1 MVLLL
6 SLASLP
12 APAALDAA
20 TDDVA
25 NVADARPLTLDETIV
40 RSHGA
45 DQRFRYVVETDGDE
59 RVVVEVEQRGLDLIL
74 SVTDPTGS
82 VQTVNSPL
90 QRDERE
96 ILVIGGSPGRY
107 TIEIYS
113 TEYTDAVGGHAIT
126 AFRPTPEP
134 GTDPLSPYQYMM
146 RGNALNFANEPA
158 KRQEALAAYLAAA
171 NAWADPGH
179 EPERAW
185 ALFSAAGMLYWR
197 MLLWQDAAAQAQ
209 QAADLYR
216 DAGAGAS
223 GRRSAPSR
231 SGLDHGDRRSNRAG
245 AGSRSQARPGPRLR
259 TGRNLA
265 QQSSGNPG
273 RAGTQLRRR
282 QDDKQPWATGLL
294 PRRLGQRRIAS
305 GVTPPD
311 AFTRLKSGPT
321 SRTAWPISACCFLE
335 RGQLRQS
342 VAVFSRALE
351 ILETGRQ
358 PRLIADTLDNRATAL
373 SALGQYDAALRDHFA
388 ALRIHRVLNNIKGQG
403 RSLSGIA
410 MAYGDLGEPVLA
422 QENYES
428 SLRLREQSND
438 VRGVAATLILLGNLC
453 RQLEDMDCAF
463 DSHRQAVAIAPGN
476 TFLARAETALA
487 VDYLEAEKIRESLAH
502 LESAIAA
509 ARRQGAPRIL
519 AEALVERARISLT
532 EGNQEKVWLDL
543 DEAQTLFER
552 MGMTEKTGETMY
564 LAGRSY
570 AAQGDLAKA
579 VALTRKSIEHIE
591 LVRERLTTPAL
602 RATYLGQS
610 RAAYELQ
617 IDLLMSATK
626 TAAPGSADDLVRQAL
641 DTAERSRGRML
652 LDLLDE
658 AELDLDESTSPI
670 LTARHQALTEAM
682 TGLAYRRDRLL
693 QEVNVNQSEL
703 KTISAKMDQAATEL
717 RILEIEIRE
726 ADPRYAAIAAPRI
739 LDSHAVQRLLPENTA
754 LLIYHVGE
762 ATGFLWVVTRTD
774 LKWKALPG
782 RAVIDQLARS
792 AYELLQDYPAD
803 MAARS
808 QRDEVLARLSD
819 LLLGVELEV
828 ADKKRL
834 IIVPDGALHYVPFAA
849 LPLTAPGS
857 SARYLLSDYEIQRI
871 PSASALAIDDG
882 ETWDRTKSRSVAIF
896 ADPIFHGQDPRMEE
910 PANDPA
916 SRQNWIADLDR
927 LQRLEWSAE
936 EAEIIAALADPEQSL
951 VLTGPDATREAV
963 LATDLSSYRYLHFA
977 THSFIDTQYPSLSGL
992 LLSGNRDGGPADGL
1006 LQLDQIS
1013 SLSLNA
1019 ELAVLSA
1026 CETALGREIRGEGLV
1041 GLTQGFILAG
1051 ARHVVASL
1059 WRVPDRGTAE
1069 LMALLYRNLMI
1080 RRLPVAAAL
1089 RGAQLELSS
1098 QRRWADPYYWG
1109 GFILQT
1115 ASASR

>member
-20 TDDVA
+20 TADAA

-45 DQRFRYVVETDGDE
+45 DQRFRYVVEIDDDG
-59 RVVVEVEQRGLDLIL
+59 RIVVEVEQRGLNLVL

-96 ILVIGGSPGRY
+96 VLVIGGSPGTY

-113 TEYTDAVGGHAIT
+113 TEYTGAVGGHAIT

-134 GTDPLSPYQYMM
+134 GTDPLSPYQDVM

-216 DAGAGAS
+216 DAGAGALDAAALHLEAAS
-223 GRRSAPSR
+223 IMEIAGQTEPAPDLGARRV
-231 SGLDHGDRRSNRAG
+231 
-245 AGSRSQARPGPRLR
+245 
-259 TGRNLA
+259 
-265 QQSSGNPG
+265 PG
-273 RAGTQLRRR
+273 RDFEQAETLLNKALETQIGLGLSY
-282 QDDKQPWATGLL
+282 DAAKTTNNLGLL
-294 PRRLGQRRIAS
+294 AYYKGDWNNAESFWSDAAERFHALKEWSDEQNSLANLG
-305 GVTPPD
+305 V
-311 AFTRLKSGPT
+311 LL
-321 SRTAWPISACCFLE
+321 LE
-335 RGQLRQS
+335 RGQLSQS
-342 VAVFSRALE
+342 VVIFSRSLE
-351 ILETGRQ
+351 ILEIEYQ

-1069 LMALLYRNLMI
+1069 LMALLYRNLMV

>member
-1 MVLLL
+1 MGIVVLVA
-6 SLASLP
+6 LANP
-12 APAALDAA
+12 AVRASPETASSSDAGVI
-20 TDDVA
+20 TDA
-25 NVADARPLTLDETIV
+25 QRLILGESIV

-45 DQRFRYVVETDGDE
+45 DARFRYVLETDGDE
-59 RVVVEVEQRGLDLIL
+59 RVVIEIEQRGLDLIV
-74 SVTDPTGS
+74 SSTGPNGLT
-82 VQTVNSPL
+82 QTVNSPL

-96 ILVIGGSPGRY
+96 VLVVGGVPGAY
-107 TIEIYS
+107 TIDVYS
-113 TEYTDAVGGHAIT
+113 TEYTGAIGGHAIT
-126 AFRPTPEP
+126 AFRPAAEP
-134 GTDPLSPYQYMM
+134 GTDPLSPYQDMM

-179 EPERAW
+179 EPDRAW

-197 MLLWQDAAAQAQ
+197 MLLWEDAAAQAHL
-209 QAADLYR
+209 AADLYG
-216 DAGAGAS
+216 DAGAGALDAAALHLEAAS
-223 GRRSAPSR
+223 IMEITGQTEPAPDLSARRV
-231 SGLDHGDRRSNRAG
+231 
-245 AGSRSQARPGPRLR
+245 
-259 TGRNLA
+259 TGRDFEQAETLLNTALETQIGLALDYDAAKTTNNL
-265 QQSSGNPG
+265 
-273 RAGTQLRRR
+273 
-282 QDDKQPWATGLL
+282 GLL
-294 PRRLGQRRIAS
+294 AYYKGDWDNAESFWSDAAERFHALEEWSDEQNSLANLG
-305 GVTPPD
+305 V
-311 AFTRLKSGPT
+311 LL
-321 SRTAWPISACCFLE
+321 LE
-335 RGQLRQS
+335 RGQLSQS
-342 VAVFSRALE
+342 VVVFSRSLE
-351 ILETGRQ
+351 ILEIEYQ

-388 ALRIHRVLNNIKGQG
+388 ALGIHQVLNNIKGQG
-403 RSLSGIA
+403 RSLSGVA
-410 MAYGDLGEPVLA
+410 MAYGDLGEPELA
-422 QENYES
+422 RENYES
-428 SLRLREQSND
+428 SLRLRKQSND
-438 VRGVAATLILLGNLC
+438 IRGVAATLILLGNLC
-453 RQLEDMDCAF
+453 RQLKDMECAF
-463 DSHRQAVAIAPGN
+463 DAHSQAVAIAPGN

-487 VDYLEAEKIRESLAH
+487 VDYFEAEKPRESLAH

-519 AEALVERARISLT
+519 AEALVERARIALA
-532 EGNQEKVWLDL
+532 EGHQEKVRLDL

-552 MGMTEKTGETMY
+552 MGMTEKTGQTMY

-617 IDLLMSATK
+617 IDLLMSAAK
-626 TAAPGSADDLVRQAL
+626 TAAPGSADDLLRQAL
-641 DTAERSRGRML
+641 DTAERSHGRML

-658 AELDLDESTSPI
+658 AELDLDESASPI
-670 LTARHQALTEAM
+670 LAARRRALTEAM
-682 TGLAYRRDRLL
+682 TGLAYRRNRLL
-693 QEVNVNQSEL
+693 QEVTVNQSEL
-703 KTISAKMDQAATEL
+703 ETISAKMDQAATEL

-739 LDSHAVQRLLPENTA
+739 LDSHAVQRLLPEDTA
-754 LLIYHVGE
+754 LLFYHVGA

-782 RAVIDQLARS
+782 RAVIDQLARL

-808 QRDEVLARLSD
+808 TRDEVLARFSE
-819 LLLGVELEV
+819 LLCGVELGV
-828 ADKKRL
+828 ADKQR
-834 IIVPDGALHYVPFAA
+834 HYVPFAA

-882 ETWDRTKSRSVAIF
+882 KTWDRTKSRSVAIF

-936 EAEIIAALADPEQSL
+936 EAETIAALADPEQSL

-1069 LMALLYRNLMI
+1069 LMALLYRNLMV

-1098 QRRWADPYYWG
+1098 QRQWADPYYWA
-1109 GFILQT
+1109 GFILET